1 MSKDIISTKVLEP
14 GILSVMIKNHKKRNA
29 LSNHIK
35 TEMEKIA
42 LKLRDKTDIS
52 VVILSGEKGNFSSG
66 NDIKEK
72 HAFGSGLDIDKA
84 RNQIRLGLYMCNAWT
99 NIPQISIASIEGA
112 CIGGGLSLALSCDFR
127 YCSNDSYFHAPEV
140 DLGITYSWG
149 TLPKLLLLVGPVKAK
164 LIALACKKLVAKEIL
179 EWGLCE
185 DLSENPFH
193 RAFDF
198 AKELKKKPRISQQMV
213 KESINR
219 LVNQNQVSIY
229 EQDQVLLTKRDE

>member
-1 MSKDIISTKVLEP
+1 MNKDIIAKEVLEP
-14 GILSVMIKNHKKRNA
+14 GILSVMIKNHSKRNA
-29 LSNHIK
+29 LSNDIK
-35 TEMEKIA
+35 IEMEKIA
-42 LKLRDKTDIS
+42 LGLRDKTDIS

-72 HAFGSGLDIDKA
+72 YAFGLGLDIDKA
-84 RNQIRLGLYMCNAWT
+84 RSKNRLGLYMCDAWT

-149 TLPKLLLLVGPVKAK
+149 TLPKLLSLVGSAKAK

-185 DLSENPFH
+185 DVSQDPFQS
-193 RAFDF
+193 ALEF
-198 AKELKKKPRISQQMV
+198 AKELNKKPRVPQQMV

-219 LVNQNQVSIY
+219 LINQNQISIY
-229 EQDQVLLTKRDE
+229 ELDQVLLTKKDE